1 MTIIVR
7 RTYNLNDVHSMSVV
21 VDEDGVEY
29 VLPTGKSDSVL
40 TPERPA
46 MFSGEFVEEFGREP
60 QSPEDWAEC
69 AVYNLGWVSISDP
82 VDNSYNT
89 KAAAVK
95 SERLLID
102 KSREDARIEE
112 QKAKVFSDADMS
124 IGPKDSLAAFINPED
139 GSVVALTLTF
149 AREGGNSDFLYYR
162 VDGKWTNDPEVDIL
176 DEDMNYE
183 MDDVTVDYISA
194 YDENRRNRSDIA
206 TSSLAAAA
214 AAPSCPPATQDI
226 VLNIKNRQN
235 AIDNVGYGPMNPD
248 LPSEEFWQAKA
259 DRWSVDQETAKQS
272 LCGNCVMFIRTPSML
287 DCIASGITEGGS
299 DVSGGWD
306 TIDAAELGY
315 CDALDFKCAASRT
328 CDAWVVGGPIT
339 EEKK

>member
-1 MTIIVR
+1 MAIALVR
-7 RTYNLNDVHSMSVV
+7 VFNALNDNPFGTFIADGSNVTFVTV
-21 VDEDGVEY
+21 DGVDETMGTSRAREYAPLFESIFGYAPESPSDWLIASTLNIGLYNSATDPILQPAGVTVEDLVKKETASIKAY
-29 VLPTGKSDSVL
+29 FAPKTFTDSEVQIGPTAVIYAIVDERSSEVVGLNLMMDMKNAGLSLYRVNGVWSD
-40 TPERPA
+40 T
-46 MFSGEFVEEFGREP
+46 
-60 QSPEDWAEC
+60 
-69 AVYNLGWVSISDP
+69 SD
-82 VDNSYNT
+82 VDLSDDDIEDNSYLVQVPEEYIA
-89 KAAAVK
+89 KYDSGDI
-95 SERLLID
+95 SESDL
-102 KSREDARIEE
+102 E
-112 QKAKVFSDADMS
+112 QY
-124 IGPKDSLAAFINPED
+124 SL
-139 GSVVALTLTF
+139 T
-149 AREGGNSDFLYYR
+149 
-162 VDGKWTNDPEVDIL
+162 
-176 DEDMNYE
+176 
-183 MDDVTVDYISA
+183 
-194 YDENRRNRSDIA
+194 
-206 TSSLAAAA
+206 AA